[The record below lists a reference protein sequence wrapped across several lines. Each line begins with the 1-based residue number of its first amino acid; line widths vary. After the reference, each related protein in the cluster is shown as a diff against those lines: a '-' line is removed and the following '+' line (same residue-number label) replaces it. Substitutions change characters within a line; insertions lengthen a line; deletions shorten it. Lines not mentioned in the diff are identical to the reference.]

1 MTNDKSGAWK
11 SAGGM
16 FTYSI
21 GRLLSLSFIIFQ
33 LSFRGVAAQTS
44 DSLIFYQLKDYGIR
58 FTADN
63 SVTLL
68 MSGQEK
74 FDDMFE
80 AIRQAKQ
87 SVHLEYFNFR
97 NDSIAMLLFD
107 ILRQKRSEGVEVRAL
122 FDGFGND
129 SNNQPL
135 KKHHLE
141 ELWADSVSIYEFDPI
156 RFPWVNHIWPRDHR
170 KIVVIDGN
178 VAYTGGMNVADY
190 YIKGTEQVG
199 AWRDMHC
206 RIEGGAVNDLQRIF
220 ISTWKKTTGEEL
232 TDPKYFRAEGVQ
244 ECRSADK
251 CSTAEVLSAN
261 SELQDSCNSQGASY
275 FSGLKPDTT
284 ATAGHKL
291 VGIVNREPHTTN
303 DVMRYFYVNAIDDAQ
318 DSIRIINPYFTL
330 TPSVTKALKRAIK
343 RGVKVELMISAKSD
357 IPLTPDAAFYN
368 MHRMMKRGAHVW
380 LYQPGFH
387 HSKIMMVDGRFCT
400 VGSTN
405 LDARSLRFDYE
416 ENAVIIDRH
425 TTKELDDMF
434 DRDKQESVY
443 LTPETW
449 RQFRTRWQ
457 RFRGWFAH
465 LLQPFL

>member
-1 MTNDKSGAWK
+1 MTNDKYCVVK
-11 SAGGM
+11 SAKKTFSGR
-16 FTYSI
+16 FS
-21 GRLLSLSFIIFQ
+21 RLLSLSFIICY
-33 LSFRGVAAQTS
+33 LSFSTVGAQTS
-44 DSLIFYQLKDYGIR
+44 DSLILYQLKDYGIR
-58 FTADN
+58 FTDDN

-80 AIRQAKQ
+80 AIRQAKE

-97 NDSIAMLLFD
+97 NDSIAFLLFD
-107 ILRQKRSEGVEVRAL
+107 ILREKRREGVEVRAL

-135 KKHHLE
+135 KKHHVEDLR
-141 ELWADSVSIYEFDPI
+141 ADSIDIYEFDPI

-170 KIVVIDGN
+170 KIVVIDGRI
-178 VAYTGGMNVADY
+178 AYTGGMNVADY

-206 RIEGGAVNDLQRIF
+206 RIEGSAVDDLQRIF

-232 TDPKYFRAEGVQ
+232 TDPKYFRAAHQ
-244 ECRSADK
+244 STINHPLSSA
-251 CSTAEVLSAN
+251 
-261 SELQDSCNSQGASY
+261 ASLVEEP
-275 FSGLKPDTT
+275 SNINLKPDTT

-303 DVMRYFYVNAIDDAQ
+303 DVMRYFYINAIDDAQ

-330 TPSVTKALKRAIK
+330 IPSVTKALKRAIK

-357 IPLTPDAAFYN
+357 IPLTPDAAFYQ
-368 MHRMMKRGAHVW
+368 MHRMMKHGAHVW

-416 ENAVIIDRH
+416 ENAVIIDRN

-434 DRDKQESVY
+434 DRDKLESVY

-449 RQFRTRWQ
+449 RGFRTRWQ